1 MIICNNA
8 LKKEICVFFQRAVTL
23 SLKRV
28 VDYSMTYPS
37 IWYCNAIVKASFA
50 NSITSSSMW
59 YSNPMASS

>member
-1 MIICNNA
+1 MFKKRNLCIC
-8 LKKEICVFFQRAVTL
+8 VTL

-28 VDYSMTYPS
+28 VDYSITYPS

-59 YSNPMASS
+59 YSNPIVE